1 MIPSILD
8 KKIRFI
14 ISEDE
19 GEVFSNKKNP
29 KVVKTLY
36 ANLLTVTNSETIQ
49 AYSKDESIILS
60 FRVIN
65 TKWTKELLYKTK
77 DYQILF
83 NNLTYDIIAA
93 VPKGINYID
102 IKCKVVI

>member
-1 MIPSILD
+1 MIPTILD
-8 KKIRFI
+8 KKIKFI
-14 ISEDE
+14 INEDN
-19 GEVFSNKKNP
+19 GEAFSNKNNN
-29 KVVKTLY
+29 KVIKTLY
-36 ANLLTVTNSETIQ
+36 ANLLTLTNSEAVQ
-49 AYSKDESIILS
+49 AYSKDESVIIS

-65 TKWTKELLYKTK
+65 TKWTKELPYKTK